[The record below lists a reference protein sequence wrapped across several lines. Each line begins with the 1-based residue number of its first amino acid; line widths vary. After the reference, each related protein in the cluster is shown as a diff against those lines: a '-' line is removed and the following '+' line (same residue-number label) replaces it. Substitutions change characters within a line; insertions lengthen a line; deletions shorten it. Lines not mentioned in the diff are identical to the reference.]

1 MFFWSSFFFS
11 SAKICSKISLKNPI
25 GLAKVFDNYR
35 CFSVFL
41 SLTLNRFSTLCR
53 QKGDKR
59 ANLKTVVTRKLVKT
73 RHVFQKNEH
82 FDPMIRTRVRVSPFA
97 LLPTILSYG
106 EKSIINTLKQ
116 LHLMCFLLTLN
127 MRMSGEVSHN
137 YEMIALL
144 SYLEKI

>member
-1 MFFWSSFFFS
+1 
-11 SAKICSKISLKNPI
+11 
-25 GLAKVFDNYR
+25 
-35 CFSVFL
+35 
-41 SLTLNRFSTLCR
+41 
-53 QKGDKR
+53 
-59 ANLKTVVTRKLVKT
+59 
-73 RHVFQKNEH
+73 
-82 FDPMIRTRVRVSPFA
+82 MIRTRVRVSPFA